1 MNFAQL
7 CNHFKPTTLAAVV
20 VDLGDGPFDDPLI
33 DEIEQAQQTAM
44 DALVANCGEAEAKSL
59 IEELEEQS

>member
-1 MNFAQL
+1 MKFEEL
-7 CNHFKPTTLAAVV
+7 CQHLKPKTLAAVV

-44 DALVANCGEAEAKSL
+44 DVLVANCGEEEARAL
-59 IEELEEQS
+59 IEEIES